1 MKLGLEY
8 GVIFLI
14 SCFMLTILVQF
25 ASLSAQIHKGHLF
38 LDYVVSMV
46 EDYDGDLEL
55 VNTHMSN
62 STVCKECTTL
72 YSRVNDRYEVEVSL
86 PISIASIGYFSRIR
100 VTGITSV
107 IPT

>member
-1 MKLGLEY
+1 MKLGIEY

-25 ASLSAQIHKGHLF
+25 ANVSNQIHRGHLY

-46 EDYDGDLEL
+46 EDYDGDLDL
-55 VNTHMSN
+55 VSIHTDN
-62 STVCKECTTL
+62 STICNDCTTTF
-72 YSRVNDRYEVEVSL
+72 SKVNDRYEVEVSL
-86 PISIASIGYFSRIR
+86 PISIASIGYFSRLK

-107 IPT
+107 LST